1 MPKDP
6 PPRQTSGVAP
16 GDRTVPSGP
25 GAAWSVGPS
34 TQLVHGSLVADRF
47 EVERFASVG
56 GMGAVYQATDRLT
69 GEPVALKMLLGGVG
83 EGEQRFAREARV
95 LSGLDHPGI
104 VRYVAHGR
112 TRGGSPYLAMQWLD
126 GEDLAGVLSRS
137 TLTIAESVTLAR
149 RLASALAVAHHQ
161 GIVHRD
167 VNPRNIFLCGGDVA
181 QAKILDFGIAHL
193 GAATRRLTLSGGSI
207 GTPGYMAPEQAQGAE
222 DLDARV
228 DVFALGCVLFECLTA
243 RPAFVGQN
251 VMALLTK
258 ILLEEPP
265 RPSDISGHVP
275 QELDDLVARML
286 AKRREERPLDGAAVS
301 ELLDQLGPL
310 GDARPGAPRPRAA
323 AITGGEK
330 RLLSVILARP
340 PDASSGALERR
351 SAVAAA
357 VEPYGAKVDC
367 LIDGSLVVTLAG
379 ESSAIDQAGRAARTA
394 LALRSVLPDA
404 HIVLAIGRGVQSDG
418 RTAGEVIE
426 RALGLL
432 DTGPLPA
439 LTATSPIRPVRVDAV
454 TAGLLDPRF
463 ELGGDGGVLLLR
475 GTRELLEPARTL
487 LGKPTSCVGR
497 QRELITLEATYAECA
512 GESVARVVLVTAP
525 VGYGKSRVRHEVIKR
540 LRRADAPPE
549 LLIGQGDSVTAG
561 APFAIVAQ
569 AVRRA
574 AGIRDGEALAVR
586 RQKLQARVARSVPA
600 SEQGRIVEFLGEL
613 VGTPFPDDGSV
624 QLRAA
629 RHDPMLRGDQM
640 RRAFEDFLGHETA
653 QHPLL
658 LVLEDLHW
666 GDLPTIKLVDTVL
679 RNLGDRP
686 LMVLALARPEVH
698 EQFPELWEKRGVSEL
713 RLSELTARASAQ
725 LVREA
730 LGQGVAND
738 VVERLV
744 KRAGGNAFW
753 LEELIRAEAEAGGGT
768 LPDTVVV
775 MAQARLERLD
785 TEARRLL
792 RAASVFGQHFWR
804 GAVDCLLGAEA
815 PGSVDELLAELT
827 EREVLVRSDSSRF
840 PGEEQLSFRHA
851 LLRDAAYAMLTDRDR
866 AVGHQ
871 LAGEWL
877 EQAGEIDALVLAEHF
892 EQGERPERAVRWYL
906 QAGRQALEGND
917 LDAALARAQRGIDLG
932 AAGEELG
939 ALQLL
944 SAETRKWRGQNQE
957 AQRAAL
963 DAARALEPGGAL
975 WFTALGEAAAASGK
989 AGDTAEL
996 VQLGEQLRDRPASD
1010 GDAPQRLVALARTA
1024 TQLTLS
1030 GKLELADELLALLE
1044 APGAARDADP
1054 AVFAWVHEA
1063 RAVRANAAGDP
1074 AARVRLAEAA
1084 ADSFEQAGDLR
1095 NACLQRV
1102 SVGFACVE
1110 IGAYE
1115 VAMRSLGDA
1124 LAHGERLALSN
1135 SVPVAQAQ
1143 LARALSR
1150 TGEQAR
1156 AIALER
1162 TAVGGLVEQGNQRLA
1177 GVARGYLAGML
1188 LETGEHDAAL
1198 DEARSAVA
1206 TLAKA
1211 PALLCSALA
1220 TLSRVHLAADRADDA
1235 CEHSSRAM
1243 EILARIGDS
1252 AVGESSIRLAHVEAL
1267 RAAGRDAEANQAIAE
1282 ARVRVH
1288 ARAALLA
1295 DPELRRHFLDM
1306 RENARI
1312 LALGAAEDSV

>member
-1 MPKDP
+1 M
-6 PPRQTSGVAP
+6 
-16 GDRTVPSGP
+16 PSGP
-25 GAAWSVGPS
+25 AAAWSVGPS
-34 TQLVHGSLVADRF
+34 TQLVHGSLVAERF

-56 GMGAVYQATDRLT
+56 GMGAVYEARDRLT
-69 GEPVALKMLLGGVG
+69 GEAVALKMLLGGVG
-83 EGEQRFAREARV
+83 EGERRFAREAHV
-95 LSGLDHPGI
+95 LSGLDHPAI

-112 TRGGSPYLAMQWLD
+112 TRGGSPYLAMEWLD
-126 GEDLAGVLSRS
+126 GEDLASVLSLS
-137 TLTIAESVTLAR
+137 TLTIVESVALAR
-149 RLASALAVAHHQ
+149 RLASGLAAAHGQ

-181 QAKILDFGIAHL
+181 RAKILDFGIAHL
-193 GAATRRLTLSGGSI
+193 GDATRRLTLSGSSI

-265 RPSDISGHVP
+265 RPSDVAGHVP
-275 QELDDLVARML
+275 PELDELVGQML
-286 AKRREERPLDGAAVS
+286 AKRREERPVDGAAVS
-301 ELLDQLGPL
+301 AALDRLGPV
-310 GDARPGAPRPRAA
+310 GSARPAAPRPRPV

-340 PDASSGALERR
+340 ADASSGALARR
-351 SAVAAA
+351 DAVIGA

-404 HIVLAIGRGVQSDG
+404 HIVLATGRGEHAEG
-418 RTAGEVIE
+418 RPAGEVIE
-426 RALGLL
+426 RALSLL
-432 DTGPLPA
+432 DSGQVPTR
-439 LTATSPIRPVRVDAV
+439 TTTSPVRPVRVDPV

-463 ELGGDGGVLLLR
+463 ELGGDADALLLR
-475 GTRELLEPARTL
+475 GTRELLEPTRTL

-497 QRELITLEATYAECA
+497 QRELVTLEATYAECA
-512 GESVARVVLVTAP
+512 GESVARAVLVTAP
-525 VGYGKSRVRHEVIKR
+525 VGFGKSRLRHEIIKR
-540 LRRADAPPE
+540 LRRAEPPPE

-574 AGIRDGEALAVR
+574 AGIHDGEPLAVR
-586 RQKLQARVARSVPA
+586 QQKLQARVARSVPA
-600 SEQGRIVEFLGEL
+600 AEQGRVVEFLGEL
-613 VGTPFPDDGSV
+613 VGTPFPDDASV

-629 RHDPMLRGDQM
+629 RQDPMLRGDQM
-640 RRAFEDFLGHETA
+640 RRAFEDFLAHETTA
-653 QHPLL
+653 HPLL

-666 GDLPTIKLVDTVL
+666 SDLPTIKLIDTVL

-686 LMVLALARPEVH
+686 LMVFALARPEVH

-713 RLSELTARASAQ
+713 RLSELTTRASEQ
-725 LVREA
+725 LVREV
-730 LGQGVAND
+730 LGPDVPAD
-738 VVERLV
+738 VVGRLV
-744 KRAGGNAFW
+744 QRAGGNAFW
-753 LEELIRAEAEAGGGT
+753 LEELIRAEAEGPGGT

-804 GAVDCLLGAEA
+804 GAVECLLGAEA
-815 PGSVDELLAELT
+815 KGGVDALLDELT
-827 EREVLVRSDSSRF
+827 EREVLVRSDNSRF

-871 LAGEWL
+871 LAAEWL
-877 EQAGEIDALVLAEHF
+877 ERAGEIDALVLAEHF
-892 EQGERPERAVRWYL
+892 ERGERPERAIRWYL

-917 LDAALARAQRGIDLG
+917 LDAALARARRGIALGAVGEERGALELLLAETQKWRGENREAQSAALG
-932 AAGEELG
+932 AAR
-939 ALQLL
+939 
-944 SAETRKWRGQNQE
+944 T
-957 AQRAAL
+957 
-963 DAARALEPGGAL
+963 LEPGGPL
-975 WFTALGEAAAASGK
+975 WFTATGEAAAASGK

-996 VQLGEQLRDRPASD
+996 VRLGEQLRDLAPAD
-1010 GDAPQRLVALARTA
+1010 GDPPQRLVALARTA

-1030 GKLELADELLALLE
+1030 GKLELADQLLALLE
-1044 APGAARDADP
+1044 VPGAVRDADP
-1054 AVFAWVHEA
+1054 AVFAWIHEA

-1110 IGAYE
+1110 IGAYDL
-1115 VAMRSLGDA
+1115 ATRALRDA

-1135 SVPVAQAQ
+1135 SVPVARAQ
-1143 LARALSR
+1143 LARAL
-1150 TGEQAR
+1150 AR
-1156 AIALER
+1156 SGDNPQAIALER
-1162 TAVGGLVEQGNQRLA
+1162 EAVDGLAAQGNQRLS

-1188 LETGEHDAAL
+1188 LDAGDLDAAQ
-1198 DEARSAVA
+1198 DEARAAV
-1206 TLAKA
+1206 TILAGA

-1220 TLSRVHLAADRADDA
+1220 TLARVHLAAGGVEAA
-1235 CEHSSRAM
+1235 LEHTERAM

-1252 AVGESSIRLAHVEAL
+1252 AVGESSIRLSRVEAL
-1267 RAAGRDAEANQAIAE
+1267 RAAGRDAEANQALAE
-1282 ARVRVH
+1282 ARARVD

-1295 DPELRRHFLDM
+1295 DAELRRQFLAM
-1306 RENARI
+1306 RENARLI
-1312 LALGAAEDSV
+1312 AMATELAAPP